1 MQNISLIN
9 DFSCFCDKIIIA
21 PLPEETCTEKIE
33 TELLENSKKIP
44 NQLEVREN
52 KLNRP
57 VNPSH
62 LIHRTWANLDEDEYC

>member
-33 TELLENSKKIP
+33 TELLENSKKKRQSTGSEGKQIKP
-44 NQLEVREN
+44 TSQSFSSDSSNVGELR
-52 KLNRP
+52 
-57 VNPSH
+57 
-62 LIHRTWANLDEDEYC
+62 